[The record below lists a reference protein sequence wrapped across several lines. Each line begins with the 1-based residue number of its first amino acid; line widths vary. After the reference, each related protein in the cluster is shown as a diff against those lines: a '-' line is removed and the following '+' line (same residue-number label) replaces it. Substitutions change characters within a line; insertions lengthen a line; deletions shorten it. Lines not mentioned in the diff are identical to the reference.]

1 MLLVS
6 QKEYLLQGWSLDKL
20 NQCFLWC
27 IEHTWQNLGQFFL
40 DQYIYIYISIS
51 MSLSED
57 TGIKQSFC
65 PNSLYRKYIIS
76 RILDTVAF
84 LDFLIQ
90 WLVQDS
96 FTLSRSVWKRSAKE
110 TQRASM
116 KIASRIKNV
125 GFVGVEVDPPTW
137 SLFAKMWPLTNT
149 QSFSFHLIMPY
160 LLARPELFTRDDI
173 VSQRLKFGSTF
184 LSSSWESKIAMF
196 F

>member
-1 MLLVS
+1 
-6 QKEYLLQGWSLDKL
+6 
-20 NQCFLWC
+20 
-27 IEHTWQNLGQFFL
+27 
-40 DQYIYIYISIS
+40 

-65 PNSLYRKYIIS
+65 PNSLYKKYIIS

-90 WLVQDS
+90 WLFQDS
-96 FTLSRSVWKRSAKE
+96 VTLSRSVWKRSAKQ

-116 KIASRIKNV
+116 QIASWIKNV
-125 GFVGVEVDPPTW
+125 GFVGVEVYSPTW

-184 LSSSWESKIAMF
+184 LSSSWESKIALF
-196 F
+196 FLTFPYPEPVPKKLCDFYWLQLRITCKSGWIAQAEKRYCVSKEGKSKITA

>member
-6 QKEYLLQGWSLDKL
+6 QKEYLLQGWSLNKL
-20 NQCFLWC
+20 IQCFLWH
-27 IEHTWQNLGQFFL
+27 IEHTWQNLGQFSL

-65 PNSLYRKYIIS
+65 PNSLYKKYIIS